1 MPWSDF
7 HFVVL
12 LSSHLEDCTQHVE
25 RERERERE
33 RDMLGLLGREI
44 TVKDLF
50 RKKFIYDG
58 VGGFARMG
66 GYGVLGA

>member
-1 MPWSDF
+1 L
-7 HFVVL
+7 H
-12 LSSHLEDCTQHVE
+12 TTRRE

-33 RDMLGLLGREI
+33 RDVLGLLGREI